1 MTYNKCLHI
10 ITGTFLPS
18 ETFESYSSAVNVFS
32 RERIIGRPSTVNR
45 PSRNKPTVSDIYIK
59 TKNQTKRNWLEGKL
73 CKFVLKVFFVVF
85 CCGESSFHFFYFL
98 TSDSNVKFSL
108 RAPISFSFY
117 FRIIFNKIVKW
128 NKKNFQTKS
137 LLRTC
142 YTDFPLGI
150 IL

>member
-32 RERIIGRPSTVNR
+32 REHIIGRPSTVNR

-59 TKNQTKRNWLEGKL
+59 TKNQTKRNWSEGKL
-73 CKFVLKVFFVVF
+73 CKFVLKVFLFVVF
-85 CCGESSFHFFYFL
+85 SAKALFTFFFYFL

-117 FRIIFNKIVKW
+117 FRIIFNKIVK
-128 NKKNFQTKS
+128 
-137 LLRTC
+137 
-142 YTDFPLGI
+142 
-150 IL
+150 